1 MTRSP
6 FSFGQTVSGKA
17 FTNRIDEKKHLYS
30 NLTNGINTII
40 ISPRRW
46 GKSSLVEEVFQQI
59 NNKEKNIKTVNIDLF
74 SVADE
79 NEFLEKLA
87 REVIKASSKKWED
100 WIKHTKM
107 FFKSL
112 IPTISFGNDPTQD
125 FSLRFDFRELPKHT
139 DEILNLAEE
148 IASKK
153 NIKFIIGLDEF
164 QNLNQ
169 LNNFP
174 EFEKKMRAVWQR
186 QKHVTYCLYGSK
198 RHMMTDIFNNPSKAF
213 YRFGDITFLQK
224 IPTREWVKF
233 IYKSFER
240 TGKTI
245 SKKQAE
251 KIAELMDNHSWYVQQ
266 LAHYVWV
273 NTKNKTEEQTIDK
286 ALQEIINVNK
296 PFFQNQIDH
305 LSNTQINLLKAII
318 SGETKLTASEVMQ
331 NYKLGTPRNVSKN
344 KQVLIQNDMIDIQS
358 NKQIELLDP
367 VFKIWFQQEFLIK

>member
-1 MTRSP
+1 M
-6 FSFGQTVSGKA
+6 
-17 FTNRIDEKKHLYS
+17 
-30 NLTNGINTII
+30 
-40 ISPRRW
+40 
-46 GKSSLVEEVFQQI
+46 GKSSLVEEVFYQI

-148 IASKK
+148 IALKK
-153 NIKFIIGLDEF
+153 NIKFIIGFDEF

-169 LNNFP
+169 LNNFS

-233 IYKSFER
+233 IYKNFER

-344 KQVLIQNDMIDIQS
+344 KQVLIQNDIIDIQS